1 MSRLTSIGLNMAKSK
16 YANIEIGSS
25 EGLESVI
32 TEISVEAVEIESA
45 SLINES
51 VGNVCASLEAIA
63 EEAQASI
70 ADGGLD
76 RRSAGMMEVAV
87 ESHLTL
93 LGLDND
99 ATPSME
105 SFGGT
110 GTRVEATQVSV
121 EAIKEKAGQLWDYL
135 VKKFKEAREKLLK
148 WFKKVFSG
156 AAMLKSRAEKVAK
169 TATDKKGTKKDDADD
184 ELKLGGA
191 AKQLYIG
198 DGGKVD
204 IDNLSGGISALKE
217 LADKIYRGHSKT
229 LGEGVDKVAS
239 ALDAAASK
247 SKEDLEGGDES
258 AFLQGNK
265 FCGVEVPTFEFDGVS
280 EGGDYLG
287 GRTIEIK
294 GSIGARGAGDMA
306 KIKSRFDATGIEY
319 NIKKNSDDK
328 APEVD
333 QDQEFKPLAPTKVKN
348 IAESVVVLA
357 EAVISFESDY
367 YKHQKTM
374 EKADKAAEKAGK
386 AFGKHS
392 LGAAGAAAD
401 KVCKA
406 AYSAVQ
412 RLNTN
417 PSTQFT
423 AATLASAKAALDV
436 CDKSLSQYD

>member
-1 MSRLTSIGLNMAKSK
+1 MSRLTSIGLTMAKSK

-45 SLINES
+45 SLISES
-51 VGNVCASLEAIA
+51 IGNVCASLEAIA

-93 LGLDND
+93 LGLEND
-99 ATPSME
+99 ATPSLE
-105 SFGGT
+105 SFGGS

-121 EAIKEKAGQLWDYL
+121 EAIKEKASQLWDYL

-169 TATDKKGTKKDDADD
+169 NATDKKGTKKDKADD
-184 ELKLGGA
+184 KLVIGAA
-191 AKQLYIG
+191 AKQLHIG
-198 DGGKVD
+198 GSFNVGQLAGNVD
-204 IDNLSGGISALKE
+204 SLKS
-217 LADKIYRGHSKT
+217 LADKIYRGHSTT
-229 LGEGVDKVAS
+229 LGGAVDGIAS
-239 ALDAAASK
+239 ILDAAAGK
-247 SKEDLEGGDES
+247 DKEAMEGDAVGAWMEGG
-258 AFLQGNK
+258 K
-265 FCGVEVPTFEFDGVS
+265 FCGKDVPSFEFSGVGTDT
-280 EGGDYLG
+280 EYLG
-287 GRTIEIK
+287 GRKIELK
-294 GSIGARGAGDMA
+294 GSGDGKVETMA
-306 KIKSRFDATGIEY
+306 ELKSRLDSVGIEY
-319 NIKKNSDDK
+319 NVVKGSGDK

-333 QDQEFKPLAPTKVKN
+333 TEAEYDAVSPSDVKK

-357 EAVISFESDY
+357 ESVIAFESDY
-367 YKHQKTM
+367 FKHEKTM
-374 EKADKAAEKAGK
+374 EKADKSADKAGK
-386 AFGKHS
+386 AFGKFS
-392 LGAAGAAAD
+392 LGAPGAAAD
-401 KVCKA
+401 KVCRS

-436 CDKSLSQYD
+436 CDKSLGQYD